1 MKHLLLTSLILTLI
15 VSHSLAQP
23 QVYYYGVNSR
33 PVKNMAEAI
42 TYEEV
47 IQRSDTKYLIKTYQ
61 LLQGQWKQAK
71 KEKIRVAVDR
81 SQTIKY
87 YANTWFPK
95 KIYREY
101 EVLGPKEYRFKEST
115 TTSLIRSGTS
125 TSYLPLHL
133 EGILT
138 QYHPNGELKSKSLY
152 SDNQL
157 VSNENW
163 LSDGSKYID
172 TIFYSVDEEPE
183 YQMGD
188 DFFKS
193 FLIRKLEESKIDLTQ
208 IQDEVVIGWVVMKD
222 GTLDGIITT
231 QGKSRQLNEY
241 LVHTISELPG
251 TWTTAR
257 LNGSEVRYYMS
268 IPLNFMQREARFQ
281 EIDITP
287 GGVMH
292 YNKY

>member
-1 MKHLLLTSLILTLI
+1 MRLFILTVLILTLGA
-15 VSHSLAQP
+15 L
-23 QVYYYGVNSR
+23 QVPGQSTLFYYGVNAR
-33 PVKNMAEAI
+33 PLENLAEAR
-42 TYEEV
+42 TYDELV
-47 IQRSDTKYLIKTYQ
+47 QRSKNLFVIRTYQ
-61 LLQGQWKQAK
+61 LDRGDWKQVK
-71 KEKIRVAVDR
+71 KEKIRRTGDH

-87 YANTWFPK
+87 YANTWFAK

-101 EVLGPKEYRFKEST
+101 EAIGPEEYLFTESNT
-115 TTSLIRSGTS
+115 SGLIRTGTTSR
-125 TSYLPLHL
+125 YLPLHL
-133 EGILT
+133 EGLLT
-138 QYHPNGELKSKSLY
+138 QYHPNGALKSKSIY
-152 SDNQL
+152 RDNQL

-172 TIFYSVDEEPE
+172 SIFYSVDEEPE

-188 DFFKS
+188 EFFKS
-193 FLIRKLEESKIDLTQ
+193 YLIRSLEQSKMDLTQ

-222 GTLDGIITT
+222 GTLDGIHTT
-231 QGKSRQLNEY
+231 KGKSRQLNEF

-257 LNGSEVRYYMS
+257 LNGQEVRYYMS
-268 IPLNFMQREARFQ
+268 IPLNFMQREANFQ
-281 EIDITP
+281 EIELTP

>member
-1 MKHLLLTSLILTLI
+1 MKHLLLSCLFLILAFSQSI
-15 VSHSLAQP
+15 AQP
-23 QVYYYGVNSR
+23 RMYYYGINSR
-33 PVKNMAEAI
+33 PVKNITEAI

-47 IQRSDTKYLIKTYQ
+47 IQRSDTKYIIKTYQ
-61 LLQGQWKQAK
+61 LLQGQWKQVK
-71 KEKIRVAVDR
+71 KEKISVTGDFT
-81 SQTIKY
+81 QTIKY
-87 YANTWFPK
+87 YADTWFPK
-95 KIYREY
+95 KIYREF
-101 EVLGPKEYRFKEST
+101 EAVGQKEFLFKEST
-115 TTSLIRSGTS
+115 STGLIRTGSS
-125 TSYLPLHL
+125 SSYLPLHL
-133 EGILT
+133 EGLLT
-138 QYHPNGELKSKSLY
+138 QYHPNGELKSKSVY

-163 LSDGSKYID
+163 LSNGSKYID
-172 TIFYSVDEEPE
+172 TVFYSVDEEPE

-231 QGKSRQLNEY
+231 KGKSRQLNEF
-241 LVHTISELPG
+241 LVNTIAELPG

-257 LNGSEVRYYMS
+257 LNGSPVRYYMS

-281 EIDITP
+281 EIDLTP

>member
-1 MKHLLLTSLILTLI
+1 MKHLLLTSLILTLLL
-15 VSHSLAQP
+15 SHSLAQP
-23 QVYYYGVNSR
+23 QLYYYGVNSR
-33 PVKNMAEAI
+33 PVNSMAEAI

-47 IQRSDTKYLIKTYQ
+47 IQRSDTKYIIKTYQ
-61 LLQGQWKQAK
+61 LLQGHWKQVK
-71 KEKIRVAVDR
+71 KEKISVTGDFT
-81 SQTIKY
+81 QTIKY
-87 YANTWFPK
+87 YADTWFPK

-101 EVLGPKEYRFKEST
+101 EELGPEEYLFKEFT
-115 TTSLIRSGTS
+115 TSSLIRTGTS

-133 EGILT
+133 EGLLT
-138 QYHPNGELKSKSLY
+138 QYHPNGELKSNSLY

-163 LSDGSKYID
+163 LSNGSKYID

-208 IQDEVVIGWVVMKD
+208 IQDEVIIGWVVMLD

-231 QGKSRQLNEY
+231 KGKSRQLNEF

-257 LNGSEVRYYMS
+257 LNGSPVRFYMS
-268 IPLNFMQREARFQ
+268 IPLNFMQREASFQ
-281 EIDITP
+281 EIDLTP